1 MKGTFYM
8 EQHNGDEYLHVSQY
22 GNEPKGGNK
31 GNAAVKTDSS
41 SYSKYLISIPIWLST
56 TT

>member
-1 MKGTFYM
+1 M
-8 EQHNGDEYLHVSQY
+8 EQHNGDEYLQVSQY

-41 SYSKYLISIPIWLST
+41 SYSKYLISILIWLST
-56 TT
+56 AT